1 MVTFRSLYR
10 RLRNLQVHQVN
21 NLYFALV
28 RDTKHDFEIQIFF
41 GKIFVAGN
49 FDLIKPNKP
58 LEKFLVVL
66 L

>member
-1 MVTFRSLYR
+1 M
-10 RLRNLQVHQVN
+10 N